1 MLTLLTTDVHL
12 MYVTPHSKAHGQ
24 KLPEGEDEKRM

>member
-12 MYVTPHSKAHGQ
+12 IYVTPRSKMHGQ
-24 KLPEGEDEKRM
+24 KLPEGEDEKLM